1 MPVSHDV
8 FSEQTIAAI
17 ATPAGRGAIAVVRLS
32 GGEAVSVA
40 RRLCRGL
47 ADGRFLEP
55 RRARLLAV
63 SDPEG
68 GEVLDHALVSF
79 YPGPHSFTGEDS
91 IEISTHGGVL
101 TPRLVLAAAIA
112 AGAREALPGEFTRR
126 ALLNGKLDLLQAE
139 AILDVVNGSSPALHR
154 AAIHQLERGLSSRIA
169 ELRRGLIH
177 SEALLS
183 YGIDFPD
190 EDEPPVPPETIV
202 RAVETVLAQ
211 IARLLSS
218 APQAELL
225 REGALVVLAGRP
237 NAGKSS
243 LFNAL
248 LGFERS
254 IVTEVPGTT
263 RDAVEAAV
271 SIRGYPFRLVDTA
284 GLRETTDAVEGMG
297 VEVAGR
303 YLRGA
308 DVVLYCAEGRSPL
321 TPEDLA
327 FLGRDASDRIV
338 LVSTKADLGAVEGN
352 PAGVVAGFRQVS
364 VSAREGVGLNALAE
378 MIVEVAFGRIAAVDT
393 DEPLL
398 TRRRHVLAVEAA
410 AGHLRSFLDEFGRD
424 VPPELAATHL
434 SQAIRELEDVV
445 GVVST
450 DDVLGAIFSEFCVGK

>member
-1 MPVSHDV
+1 MSLSQDV

-17 ATPAGRGAIAVVRLS
+17 ATPAGRGAIAVLRLS
-32 GGEAVSVA
+32 GSDVVGIG
-40 RRLCRGL
+40 RRLFPSL
-47 ADGRFLEP
+47 PEEQPFEP
-55 RRARLLAV
+55 RQARLLAV
-63 SDPEG
+63 RDPVTTK
-68 GEVLDHALVSF
+68 VLDHALVTF
-79 YPGPHSFTGEDS
+79 FPGPNSFTGEDS
-91 IEISTHGGVL
+91 LEISTHGGSL
-101 TPRLVLAAAIA
+101 TPKLVLAAALA

-126 ALLNGKLDLLQAE
+126 ALLNGKMDLLQAE
-139 AILDVVNGSSPALHR
+139 AILDLVNGTSAALHR
-154 AAIHQLERGLSSRIA
+154 AAIHQLERGLSSRIT

-177 SEALLS
+177 ADALLS

-202 RAVETVLAQ
+202 RAVDGVLQ
-211 IARLLSS
+211 QLDLMLSS

-254 IVTEVPGTT
+254 IVTEIPGTT
-263 RDAVEAAV
+263 RDAVEATV

-284 GLRETTDAVEGMG
+284 GLRDTTDVIEGIG
-297 VEVAGR
+297 VEVATR

-308 DVVLYCAEGRSPL
+308 DLVLYCADGSEPL
-321 TPEDLA
+321 SEEDLR
-327 FLGRDASDRIV
+327 FLAGESAERLI
-338 LVSTKADLGAVEGN
+338 LVRTKADLTGDRGRDDVVGSEYRQVRVGA
-352 PAGVVAGFRQVS
+352 PAGIGLDVLAG
-364 VSAREGVGLNALAE
+364 
-378 MIVEVAFGRIAAVDT
+378 EVLDLAFGRLTAMDA

-398 TRRRHVLAVEAA
+398 TRPRHVQAMRAA
-410 AGHLRSFLDEFGRD
+410 RSALGLFLEEFQGE
-424 VPPELAATHL
+424 VPPEFAATHL
-434 SQAIRELEDVV
+434 SDAVRELEEII